1 AIGDGRPDTIIDERS
16 DVAGG
21 GDPDGSAGGAGVLP
35 RGNDGSDLLELPPIV
50 TVLRARG
57 RGEVTVRLEVHITE
71 LGALE
76 IACVEA
82 GATPET
88 WKLAFDMRSGGSA
101 TADPVPDAHPRID
114 EAKAR
119 IQRAFQTGDG

>member
-1 AIGDGRPDTIIDERS
+1 MCIRDS
-16 DVAGG
+16 
-21 GDPDGSAGGAGVLP
+21 P

-76 IACVEA
+76 ISCVEVPEAGGGA
-82 GATPET
+82 GAAPET

-101 TADPVPDAHPRID
+101 PAVEPAASAPAHPRID
-114 EAKAR
+114 DAKAR
-119 IQRAFQTGDG
+119 IKRAFQV